1 MPIHDPETLH
11 QLAAGASGSAVAA
24 WLARAT
30 GFELVGMFLAGLS
43 AAYFIG
49 PTVSIV
55 FSLQQH
61 AGAVGFSVGF
71 LAIMVLRKVL
81 AVVNG
86 FPADTIGGLFVAK
99 LKQLLGVRDADH

>member
-30 GFELVGMFLAGLS
+30 GFELLFMFLAGLS
-43 AAYFIG
+43 SSYFIG
-49 PTVSIV
+49 PAVAAMFGLHS
-55 FSLQQH
+55 H
-61 AGAVGFSVGF
+61 ASAVGFVTGF